1 VAQCPLPFCSLR
13 LYPMILMSDA
23 VTTGKCLLSSPQS
36 RAVTQTTTNQLQQF
50 PRYSAVQPPEFSNIQ
65 NDSITRAFCNRPRAA
80 NPTPIMLLHSTFGQF
95 VDDCR
100 DQPLDPKLAFF
111 VPELVTEM
119 CEFHQNEAVR
129 GHFVL

>member
-1 VAQCPLPFCSLR
+1 MLA
-13 LYPMILMSDA
+13 
-23 VTTGKCLLSSPQS
+23 
-36 RAVTQTTTNQLQQF
+36 
-50 PRYSAVQPPEFSNIQ
+50 QPPEFSNIQ
-65 NDSITRAFCNRPRAA
+65 NDSITRAFCNRPRVA
-80 NPTPIMLLHSTFGQF
+80 NPTPITLLHSTFGQF

-119 CEFHQNEAVR
+119 CKFHQNEAVR